1 MQFGAFGF
9 NGGAGLVSVNSRLKG
24 GGASAMSISSQMPSI
39 NGSQRRGNESA
50 TGVKSGRRIKKK
62 QEAEEYHGGVMV
74 PKVSMH
80 GGL

>member
-9 NGGAGLVSVNSRLKG
+9 NGGAGLVSAKTRLNG
-24 GGASAMSISSQMPSI
+24 GGASAMSMSSQMPSI
-39 NGSQRRGNESA
+39 NGSQKRGNESA
-50 TGVKSGRRIKKK
+50 SVLKSGRRKKK
-62 QEAEEYHGGVMV
+62 LEETEEYHGGVLV